1 MPTILDN
8 ALFTAFSEASE
19 QVYIYVC
26 DVKQDLSHWSKNAV
40 TFFGLP
46 GEYMEN
52 AAELWMAKIHPDDRG
67 RYLKDIQDV
76 FTGVKTHHS
85 CEYRAR
91 SQAGDY
97 VWLECRGT
105 MMKNEQGEPWLF
117 AGMMTRLD
125 ARNKIDPLT
134 GLPTMREF
142 AALDFACAHGV
153 VMVVGFD
160 GFREVINN

>member
-52 AAELWMAKIHPDDRG
+52 AAELWMAK
-67 RYLKDIQDV
+67 DV
-76 FTGVKTHHS
+76 YKRQPS
-85 CEYRAR
+85 NRINLCAR
-91 SQAGDY
+91 KAS
-97 VWLECRGT
+97 
-105 MMKNEQGEPWLF
+105 
-117 AGMMTRLD
+117 
-125 ARNKIDPLT
+125 I
-134 GLPTMREF
+134 
-142 AALDFACAHGV
+142 
-153 VMVVGFD
+153 
-160 GFREVINN
+160 

>member
-91 SQAGDY
+91 SQAAFEATTKSD
-97 VWLECRGT
+97 
-105 MMKNEQGEPWLF
+105 K
-117 AGMMTRLD
+117 
-125 ARNKIDPLT
+125 
-134 GLPTMREF
+134 
-142 AALDFACAHGV
+142 
-153 VMVVGFD
+153 
-160 GFREVINN
+160 VILSAP